1 MIANP
6 VRILGALVLLG
17 LAACAGGNSTAD
29 LTPAAPAP
37 QQTAAAP
44 AAPPPHEPLTPEK
57 AKADCWMK
65 YEADKK
71 IKNIDQRLSL
81 VEKCVDDTMRNQLV
95 QRPQR

>member
-1 MIANP
+1 M
-6 VRILGALVLLG
+6 
-17 LAACAGGNSTAD
+17 
-29 LTPAAPAP
+29 
-37 QQTAAAP
+37 
-44 AAPPPHEPLTPEK
+44 TPEK

-81 VEKCVDDTMRNQLV
+81 VEKCVDDTLRNQLA